1 MRMHHLQWWDTR
13 MRRKLLMA
21 TTLLTGL
28 ATVPANADFVFSSV
42 IDTTGLG
49 FGDVHRLQDVQ
60 EPTGQGNGI
69 ETGTVAP
76 TPVTITPVVTTGQTA
91 CNGNDKCSTP
101 TLTAL
106 GWTTGA
112 NVGIGIDI
120 SQTGALSDGLNLNNF
135 GVNIYDATGTTI
147 LATFSL
153 GSPFLIT
160 AAQGHDGPGNG
171 TDVFNFVLNAAEQ
184 AQFNAF
190 HFSGNDVVGSFTN
203 FGCSGAVSPTCQPA
217 NDGPDSLLAFQQP
230 AAVPG
235 PVVGAGLPGLFG
247 LMMLGLARWRRLR
260 NSFGLA
266 A

>member
-1 MRMHHLQWWDTR
+1 MK
-13 MRRKLLMA
+13 KLLG
-21 TTLLTGL
+21 TTALLAVL
-28 ATVPANADFVFSSV
+28 ACTPAKADFVFSGTV
-42 IDTTGLG
+42 DTTALG

-76 TPVTITPVVTTGQTA
+76 TPVTITPPVTTGQTA

-112 NVGIGIDI
+112 NVGLGVDI
-120 SQTGALSDGLNLNNF
+120 SQTGALSDGLNLNNL

-153 GSPFLIT
+153 GSPFLVT
-160 AAQGHDGPGNG
+160 PAMGHNGPGNG
-171 TDVFNFVLNAAEQ
+171 TDVFNFVLNATEQ

-190 HFSGNDVVGSFTN
+190 HFNGSDVVGSFTN

-217 NDGPDSLLAFQQP
+217 NDGPDSLLAFNQV

-247 LMMLGLARWRRLR
+247 FLLLGLAKLRRRR
-260 NSFGLA
+260 NTFGLA

>member
-1 MRMHHLQWWDTR
+1 MMKA
-13 MRRKLLMA
+13 KLLA
-21 TTLLTGL
+21 TTAAL
-28 ATVPANADFVFSSV
+28 AMIASATTAQADFVFSGQV
-42 IDTTGLG
+42 DTTALG

-76 TPVTITPVVTTGQTA
+76 TPVTITPPITTGQTA

-112 NVGIGIDI
+112 NVGLGVDI

-135 GVNIYDATGTTI
+135 GVNIYDATGSTI

-160 AAQGHDGPGNG
+160 AAQGHNGPGNG
-171 TDVFNFVLNAAEQ
+171 TDVFNFVLNATEQ

-190 HFSGNDVVGSFTN
+190 HFNGSDVVGSFTN
-203 FGCSGAVSPTCQPA
+203 FGCSGTVSPTCQPA
-217 NDGPDSLLAFQQP
+217 NDGPDSLLAFNQV
-230 AAVPG
+230 AVPG

-247 LMMLGLARWRRLR
+247 LLMLGLARFRRLR
-260 NSFGLA
+260 GTFGLKS
-266 A
+266 

>member
-1 MRMHHLQWWDTR
+1 MKVKS
-13 MRRKLLMA
+13 KLLAA
-21 TTLLTGL
+21 TAAL
-28 ATVPANADFVFSSV
+28 AIIGCAPAAKASFVFSGEV
-42 IDTTGLG
+42 DTTALG

-76 TPVTITPVVTTGQTA
+76 TPITITPPVTTGNTA

-106 GWTTGA
+106 GWTSGA
-112 NVGIGIDI
+112 NVGLGVDI
-120 SQTGALSDGLNLNNF
+120 SQTGANDGLNLNNF
-135 GVNIYDATGTTI
+135 GINIYDATGTNI

-160 AAQGHDGPGNG
+160 SAEGHNGPGNG
-171 TDVFNFVLNAAEQ
+171 TDVFNFVLNATEQ

-190 HFSGNDVVGSFTN
+190 HFNGADVVGSFTN
-203 FGCSGAVSPTCQPA
+203 FGCSSPASPTCQPA
-217 NDGPDSLLAFQQP
+217 NDGPDSLLAFNQ
-230 AAVPG
+230 ALAVPG

-247 LMMLGLARWRRLR
+247 LMMLGLARLRRFR
-260 NSFGLA
+260 GTFGLA

>member
-1 MRMHHLQWWDTR
+1 MMVKS
-13 MRRKLLMA
+13 KLLAA
-21 TTLLTGL
+21 TAAL
-28 ATVPANADFVFSSV
+28 AILGCVSAAKADFVFSGTV
-42 IDTTGLG
+42 DTTALG

-76 TPVTITPVVTTGQTA
+76 TPVTITPPITTGQTA

-112 NVGIGIDI
+112 NVGLGVDI
-120 SQTGALSDGLNLNNF
+120 SQTGSTSDGLNLNNF
-135 GVNIYDATGTTI
+135 GINIYDATGTTI

-160 AAQGHDGPGNG
+160 PAMGHNGPGNG
-171 TDVFNFVLNAAEQ
+171 TDVFNFVLNATEQ

-190 HFSGNDVVGSFTN
+190 HFNGSDVVGSFTN

-217 NDGPDSLLAFQQP
+217 NDGPDSLLAFTQP

-235 PVVGAGLPGLFG
+235 PIVGAGLPGLFG
-247 LMMLGLARWRRLR
+247 FGLLMLARLRRFR
-260 NSFGLA
+260 GTFGLRA
-266 A
+266 